1 MTKKEKL
8 YKFDPDWLDQLTP
21 KQAQLIRELIKEY
34 QATIHQQARLERE
47 KWFKWLNHY
56 AMGQPAMNIINN
68 HSQLSQVFIIP
79 IKDLKEALR

>member
-21 KQAQLIRELIKEY
+21 KQAQLIRE
-34 QATIHQQARLERE
+34 
-47 KWFKWLNHY
+47 WLNHY